1 MGRMEQISKSA
12 AGQVINVGRPSPAI
26 AAGPMVSPFH
36 LQELPLG
43 HGAWGCRRCCQR
55 TPPGR
60 RWRALHGNLAPGNV
74 YLLLAP
80 PTSQQPSW
88 TMANGADGESQQS
101 SANTTMPTIAS
112 SSCDLRRFSCS
123 MVPIPQRAIPQADI
137 TASNNGNNCAGSVL
151 GELWGWA
158 VMCGEG
164 CVVSTPTSRSGA
176 AVEAQFSGHHNR

>member
-12 AGQVINVGRPSPAI
+12 GWVKSMLGAP
-26 AAGPMVSPFH
+26 
-36 LQELPLG
+36 LLPLRQGPWSRRSICRSCRWG

-164 CVVSTPTSRSGA
+164 CVVSTPTSRPGA